1 MLSLVPR
8 PVDQEQEEASVSSM
22 TGHLRLVASSV
33 LLLALAGCSLFTPG
47 DGTQSKAPTDKST
60 PTVSLT
66 TSASPSP
73 SPAVVIDP
81 AAAPVT
87 PQFFGVHDHDPLSW
101 PDAPVGSLRA
111 WDSGVTWRLIETS
124 PGSFDFS
131 LLDATVEKAE
141 ANGSDVLLVLGQT
154 PEFHATDPASE
165 SFYGAGAS
173 SPPRLAAWKRYVR
186 EVAER
191 YAGRPV
197 VLQVWNEANVAGFWS
212 GTPAQMAR
220 LTKAA
225 YDVLATVLPRPTLV
239 APALVTRLIGQRA
252 WIDDFWAQQVDGAQV
267 ADFVD
272 VVSLQL
278 YPEADGTPE
287 SSMELLAAIRVVLA
301 RHGVTKPIWNTEVN
315 YGLTGLPVSPT
326 ATKQQIANVAR
337 TYLLNAANRVE
348 RVYWYGWDQQQ
359 IVDTL
364 TTYADG
370 VTVTPAGRAFRTVQ
384 RWMEGATVQSCGADA
399 LGTYLCTLTYDGG
412 VRRVYWNPSVEASV
426 ELPSGSTRLQR
437 LAGDAHA
444 IPTTSNLEVDGVP
457 LMVESPN

>member
-1 MLSLVPR
+1 MPLAPR
-8 PVDQEQEEASVSSM
+8 
-22 TGHLRLVASSV
+22 
-33 LLLALAGCSLFTPG
+33 LLAALVFTLALTSCSLFVPEESG
-47 DGTQSKAPTDKST
+47 SRGGKSPPASST
-60 PTVSLT
+60 PAVSLT
-66 TSASPSP
+66 TSATASP
-73 SPAVVIDP
+73 SPAVVVDP
-81 AAAPVT
+81 SATPV
-87 PQFFGVHDHDPLSW
+87 PPEFFGVHDHDPLSW

-124 PGSFDFS
+124 PGAFDFS

-154 PEFHATDPASE
+154 PEFHAKDPTSE

-225 YDVLATVLPRPTLV
+225 YDVLATVSPRPTLV

-252 WIDDFWAQQVDGAQV
+252 WIDDFWAQRVDGKPIS
-267 ADFVD
+267 DFVD

-287 SSMELLAAIRVVLA
+287 SSMELLGAIRVVLA

-326 ATKQQIANVAR
+326 NTKQQAANVAR

-364 TTYADG
+364 LTYADG
-370 VTVTPAGRAFRTVQ
+370 ITVTPAGRAFRTVQ
-384 RWMEGATVQSCGADA
+384 RWMAGATVQSCDTDTF
-399 LGTYLCTLTYDGG
+399 GTYLCTLTYDGG
-412 VRRVYWNPSVEASV
+412 VRRVYWNPSATVPVPFPDGATTFEKADGTSGRPRAGESLDV
-426 ELPSGSTRLQR
+426 GQLPVMVQS
-437 LAGDAHA
+437 
-444 IPTTSNLEVDGVP
+444 PT
-457 LMVESPN
+457 